1 MTRLNWGIAAAC
13 TSLLI
18 SAQPGYSGSADLL
31 KLSPNEQ
38 ERPPPPSIST
48 PPLEIVVIP
57 PNLAAVENP
66 KLSIGGRT
74 LSFQLIPGISTE
86 ADTLNYPSEFVGVKA
101 CLNYKPS
108 NKILGIIE
116 NVGLCGSIVDQITP
130 ADFFLQKFAPEIR
143 SSLTFRF

>member
-31 KLSPNEQ
+31 KLSPN
-38 ERPPPPSIST
+38 RLLPPSIST

-57 PNLAAVENP
+57 TNPAAVDNP

-74 LSFQLIPGISTE
+74 LSFQLIPGIFTK

-130 ADFFLQKFAPEIR
+130 ADFFLQTFAPEIR